1 MDFDSFDLAR
11 KDVHRLKKIAAGDTV
26 AQHTAEEKAL
36 LRYGLIKEESLIIL
50 TNGQRPQAEP
60 DAVVI
65 TRPGKQF
72 LVYWDKQQKAT
83 RKEAFRFWFP
93 TIIAILSLLVSLISI
108 LPSILH

>member
-1 MDFDSFDLAR
+1 MDFCSYDLSR
-11 KDVHRLKKIAAGDTV
+11 KEVRRLKKIAAVGKV

-36 LRYGLIKEESLIIL
+36 LRWGLIKEESLIIL

-65 TRPGKQF
+65 TQPGKQF
-72 LVYWDKQQKAT
+72 LVYWDKQQKAA
-83 RKEAFRFWFP
+83 RKESFRFWFP

-108 LPSILH
+108 LPSLLH